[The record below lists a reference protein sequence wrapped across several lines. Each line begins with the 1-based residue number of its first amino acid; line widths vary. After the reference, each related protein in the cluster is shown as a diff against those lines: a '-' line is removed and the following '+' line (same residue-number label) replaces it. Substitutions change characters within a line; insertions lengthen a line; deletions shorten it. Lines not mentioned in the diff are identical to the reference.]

1 MRSSYFERRIDV
13 EINDPAML
21 GGRIETQMMAS
32 TLSYGVQFL
41 DQLSDEH
48 QERLVQELVRDVRS
62 VSRRGIA
69 WDQTRLEQLTGNWFS
84 RGRIYETL
92 PEDALVP
99 TADLAQSATQLFLER
114 VPLQLAEDALA
125 GLQQAMVA
133 RLAENPAI
141 QSAEDA
147 VCRLLWLWFQWGRSY
162 QKGNPP
168 SETPLPN

>member
-1 MRSSYFERRIDV
+1 MDV
-13 EINDPAML
+13 NDPTML
-21 GGRIETQMMAS
+21 GSIETQMMAS
-32 TLSYGVQFL
+32 VLHYGIQFL
-41 DQLSDEH
+41 DFLPDDH
-48 QERLVQELVRDVRS
+48 RERLAQELVRDMRS
-62 VSRRGIA
+62 TKNGA
-69 WDQTRLEQLTGNWFS
+69 AFDQATVEQLTGSWFN

-99 TADLAQSATQLFLER
+99 TADLARSATQLFLER

>member
-1 MRSSYFERRIDV
+1 V
-13 EINDPAML
+13 KINDPAML
-21 GGRIETQMMAS
+21 GGIETQMMAS
-32 TLSYGVQFL
+32 MLDYGIQFL
-41 DQLSDEH
+41 DPLPEDHKSS
-48 QERLVQELVRDVRS
+48 LANELVRDMRS

-69 WDQTRLEQLTGNWFS
+69 WDQTRLEQLTESWFN

-99 TADLAQSATQLFLER
+99 TENLSRSATLLFLEK
-114 VPLQLAEDALA
+114 VPLILAQDAVA
-125 GLQQAMVA
+125 GLRRVTVA
-133 RLAENPAI
+133 RLAESPAI

-147 VCRLLWLWFQWGRSY
+147 VCRIFWLWFMWGRSY

>member
-1 MRSSYFERRIDV
+1 MDV
-13 EINDPAML
+13 NDPTML
-21 GGRIETQMMAS
+21 GSIETQMMAS
-32 TLSYGVQFL
+32 VLHYGIQFL
-41 DQLSDEH
+41 DFLPDDH
-48 QERLVQELVRDVRS
+48 RERLAQELVRDMRS
-62 VSRRGIA
+62 TKNGA
-69 WDQTRLEQLTGNWFS
+69 AFDQATVEQLTGSWFN